1 MGPVHMKEYYQF
13 IQITYEERKRLKK
26 KEKEKE
32 KEKKKNTVQN
42 KIQRYGDKQIIN
54 MHISN
59 EIALRFIFGA
69 GL

>member
-13 IQITYEERKRLKK
+13 IQITHEERKRLKK
-26 KEKEKE
+26 KKNKT
-32 KEKKKNTVQN
+32 KNTVQY

>member
-32 KEKKKNTVQN
+32 GKKNTVQY